1 MRRLRIL
8 LAALLPV
15 FWLAVSSHGSSSG
28 PGKGAVAHYLRPAAV
43 LHAAQGQE
51 PATRGVAAS
60 RGLTRHFTRR
70 VATSSGASLMPLLL
84 TVHNSE
90 LSGLGELQVRFDN
103 TQAPTELAPGWQF
116 RWRTALMPRA
126 PSLVS

>member
-15 FWLAVSSHGSSSG
+15 CWLPTSVYGSNPG

-60 RGLTRHFTRR
+60 WGLTRHFTRR
-70 VATSSGASLMPLLL
+70 IATSSGSSPISLLL
-84 TVHNSE
+84 SWRNSE
-90 LSGLGELQVRFDN
+90 PSGLGELQVRFDH
-103 TQAPTELAPGWQF
+103 TQAPPELAPGWQF
-116 RWRTALMPRA
+116 HWRTALMPRA
-126 PSLVS
+126 PSSV